1 VANAPSG
8 PQSLFRYKKGKVSL
22 ADFASKGD
30 GEMRKLCLSLLA
42 LAVVLIAGVAPA
54 FGQAAPAAGSSPQAY
69 SFRERAVVELKNVQT
84 ELVSLAQAMPQE
96 KYTWR
101 PAPGVRSVSEVYLHV
116 AAGNFGLTA
125 LAGAAPEPSFKFQ
138 GYEKSTTDKAKII
151 EQLNAS
157 FDYARNGIEKMS
169 EADLLKPLKFQDQST
184 VGDMLVHIV
193 AHAHEHLGQSIAYAR
208 MNGVVPPWTAAM
220 QQRQQGQSAPPRP
233 PQQ

>member
-1 VANAPSG
+1 
-8 PQSLFRYKKGKVSL
+8 
-22 ADFASKGD
+22 
-30 GEMRKLCLSLLA
+30 MRKLYLPLLA
-42 LAVVLIAGVAPA
+42 FTLVLTAGITPL
-54 FGQAAPAAGSSPQAY
+54 FGQAAPAVGGAAQAY

-84 ELVSLAQAMPQE
+84 ELLSLAQAMPQE

-101 PAPGVRSVSEVYLHV
+101 PGPGVRSVSEVYLHV

-125 LAGAAPEPSFKFQ
+125 LAGAPPEPGFKFQ

-169 EADLLKPLKFQDQST
+169 DADLLKPLKFQDQST

-208 MNGVVPPWTAAM
+208 MNGVVPPWTAAQ
-220 QQRQQGQSAPPRP
+220 QQRQAARP
-233 PQQ
+233 PQP